1 MGQGKENCKK
11 GRRGHLAMEKDE
23 QDENG
28 WCPPWGAKEEKLGK
42 ASLELSLRG
51 QEGAEHPCERQ
62 RNEPVQLP
70 PVLVM
75 INGNSE
81 LKKTTS
87 FPFPNP
93 GCFHAKCPSKVS
105 LQTVRQ

>member
-1 MGQGKENCKK
+1 
-11 GRRGHLAMEKDE
+11 MEEDSLYSEGE

-28 WCPPWGAKEEKLGK
+28 WCAPWEAKEEKLGK
-42 ASLELSLRG
+42 TSLELSLRE
-51 QEGAEHPCERQ
+51 QDGAEHPCVKQ
-62 RNEPVQLP
+62 RNEPVQLA
-70 PVLVM
+70 PVLVR

-93 GCFHAKCPSKVS
+93 GCFHAAGSSKVS
-105 LQTVRQ
+105 LQTARQ